1 MDGFKRPRR
10 PSQSPSTP
18 ALGAAQPT
26 TSTQTPQASIAEP
39 MPREQDEPETQHHP
53 VAQKRRWHRWWLGL
67 PVTVMAIAIGSFYW
81 YQSALQPVGASTSP
95 QKVVIT
101 KDTSFSF
108 AMSRLKERGVIRSQ
122 LAATI
127 YGYLSKKQSQLKE
140 GTCVLVATD
149 TTPVIIDK
157 LTKGC
162 QDFTSITF
170 YPGATIE
177 RPLYKPAHA
186 ELDQTLNI
194 KSILAK
200 AGYSQASI
208 SSALAAT
215 YSGALFA
222 DKPAGTSLEGYVYGQ
237 TYYVDKG
244 ATAEAVLQTT
254 FDQMYKD
261 ISTNGLVGKFKDQK
275 LNLYQGVT
283 LASIVQRELNCEGK
297 PTPERTDRCYQY
309 QRMIAQVFLK
319 RLAEGT
325 TLGSDVTF
333 IYAADQLGITPSVTI
348 DSPYNTR
355 IHPGLPPGPVS
366 SPGLH
371 ALLAVGNPTATDY
384 LFFIAGDDGLIY
396 FAKDL
401 TGHEANIRTH
411 CQQLCN
417 EL

>member
-1 MDGFKRPRR
+1 MDGFKQPTRRR
-10 PSQSPSTP
+10 PSQAPPLSAPDTRAQLKKPRSERDHADKIVP
-18 ALGAAQPT
+18 ALERRQ
-26 TSTQTPQASIAEP
+26 
-39 MPREQDEPETQHHP
+39 RLP
-53 VAQKRRWHRWWLGL
+53 VVRSRRWQWWLAVLGVL
-67 PVTVMAIAIGSFYW
+67 GVAVAGFYLW
-81 YQSALQPVGASTSP
+81 YQSALSPVGGDVTP

-108 AMSRLKERGVIRSQ
+108 VVSRLKERGVIRNEF
-122 LAATI
+122 AATL
-127 YGYLSKKQSQLKE
+127 YGHLSRKSSQLKE

-149 TTPVIIDK
+149 STPAIIDQ

-177 RPLYKPAHA
+177 KPLYKPAHA

-194 KSILAK
+194 KSILGK
-200 AGYSQASI
+200 VGYSEAAI
-208 SSALAAT
+208 NAALAAT
-215 YSGALFA
+215 YSGPLFA

-237 TYYVDKG
+237 TYYIEKE
-244 ATAEAVLQTT
+244 ATAESVLQTT
-254 FDQMYKD
+254 FNQMYKD
-261 ISTNGLVGKFKDQK
+261 ISTNDLVRKFKAQG
-275 LNLYQGVT
+275 LNLYQGIT

-297 PTPERTDRCYQY
+297 PTPERTERCYQY

-319 RLAEGT
+319 RLAENT
-325 TLGSDVTF
+325 SLGSDVTF
-333 IYAADQLGITPSVTI
+333 IYAADQLGVTPTVTI

-355 IHPGLPPGPVS
+355 IYGGLPPGPVA
-366 SPGLH
+366 SPGIH
-371 ALLAVGNPTATDY
+371 ALLAVGNPTDTDY

-401 TGHEANIRTH
+401 AGHEANIDAH